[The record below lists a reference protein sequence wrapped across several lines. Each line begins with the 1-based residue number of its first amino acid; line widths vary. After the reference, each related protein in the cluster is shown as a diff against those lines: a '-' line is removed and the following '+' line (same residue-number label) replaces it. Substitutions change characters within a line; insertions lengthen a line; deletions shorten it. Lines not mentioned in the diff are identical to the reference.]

1 MSNLARWCYVHRR
14 IVVVGW
20 IVGLVVIL
28 GASGAVGSNFST
40 SFSLPNTDS
49 QSAVSLLKT
58 NFKAVSGESDQV
70 VIQTTGSHTV
80 TSPQV
85 KRDVSAALAKVAKV
99 PGVAGVVSPYTA
111 AGKAQISQSGK
122 VAFATVVW
130 DKQAANVTKA
140 NAQALI
146 AAAQTGRA
154 TGVNVYL
161 GGNSIE
167 QEQSTGP
174 GVSVGVGVIA
184 ALIVLLIVFYGAF
197 IAALMPL
204 LATIFSLAISIGL
217 IGLLTRIASVPS
229 FASDLAVLIGLGVG
243 VDYGLFIVS
252 RHRTGVLEG
261 LSYEDAIVKA
271 VNTSGRT
278 VLFAG
283 ATVCIALLGQLALGI
298 SFLNGSSVAAAI
310 AVALTMFAALTFLP
324 AVLGMLGPRVLSRRE
339 RRLNLERPEA
349 SGFWLRWSSVL
360 ERFRLPASLASIA
373 LVIVIALPILGLR
386 LGNADASSDPSGST
400 TYKAY
405 EALAEG
411 FGPGFNG
418 PLQIVGDLGSAQSSA
433 AFTKLLAETAKEPG
447 IKAVTPVRLSPNHKV
462 ALAVVYPT
470 TSPQAKQTEDLVNRV
485 RDDLIPPLE
494 ANTGLTAHIGG
505 ATATNIDFSKVLT
518 AKLPVFIAVVVVLAF
533 ILLTAVFRS
542 LVIPL
547 VAAILNLL
555 SIGAALG
562 ALNAVFNLGWLKG
575 VFGVSTTGP
584 ISAFLPVLMFSVLF
598 GLSMDYEVYL
608 VSRIQ
613 EEWQRLRR
621 EGSGTPTSDNN
632 RAIEIGQAKSGRVIA
647 AAASIMIL
655 VFGSFIISNQAVIKE
670 FGFGLA
676 FSVLVDALIIRSI
689 FVPAI
694 MHVIGPNNW
703 FMPAWLDRIL
713 PNLSVEAG
721 EPEPEAPVKV

>member
-1 MSNLARWCYVHRR
+1 MSTLARWCFVHRR
-14 IVVVGW
+14 TVVIGW
-20 IVGLVVIL
+20 IVSAVVIL
-28 GASGAVGSNFST
+28 GVSSAVSSNYSM

-49 QSAVSLLKT
+49 QSAVNLLKA

-70 VIQTTGSHTV
+70 VIQTTGAHTV

-85 KRDVSAALAKVAKV
+85 KSEIGAALAKVAEV
-99 PGVAGVVSPYTA
+99 PGIASVVSPYTT
-111 AGKAQISQSGK
+111 AGKAQISKSGK

-130 DKQAANVTKA
+130 NRQAANVTKTDA
-140 NAQALI
+140 KALI
-146 AAAQTGRA
+146 AAADTGQA
-154 TGVNVYL
+154 KGVNVYL
-161 GGNSIE
+161 GGSSIQ
-167 QEQSTGP
+167 QEEMTGP
-174 GVSVGVGVIA
+174 GVSVVVGVVA

-197 IAALMPL
+197 ISALMPL
-204 LATIFSLAISIGL
+204 LATIFSLAIGLGL
-217 IGLLTRIASVPS
+217 IGLLSRIASVPT

-252 RHRTGVLEG
+252 RHRTGVLAG
-261 LSYEDAIVKA
+261 MSYEDAVAKA
-271 VNTSGRT
+271 VSTSGRT

-298 SFLNGSSVAAAI
+298 SFLNGLAIAAAI
-310 AVALTMFAALTFLP
+310 AVALTMLAALTFLP
-324 AVLGMLGPRVLSRRE
+324 AVLGMLGPRVLSRWE
-339 RRLNLERPEA
+339 RRLNLKRPEA
-349 SGFWLRWSSVL
+349 SGFWLHWSSVI
-360 ERFRLPASLASIA
+360 ERFRLPVSIASVA
-373 LVIVIALPILGLR
+373 LVIIIALPILSLR
-386 LGNADASSDPSGST
+386 LGNADASSDPSSST

-405 EALAEG
+405 ETLASG
-411 FGPGFNG
+411 FGAGFNG
-418 PLQIVGDLGSAQSSA
+418 PLQIVGELSSSKSTA
-433 AFTKLLAETAKEPG
+433 AFNRLLAETANQPG
-447 IKAVTPVRLSPNHKV
+447 IKAVTSPRLSPNHKV

-470 TSPQAKQTEDLVNRV
+470 TSPQAKQTENLVNHI
-485 RDDLIPPLE
+485 RDDITPPLE
-494 ANTGLTAHIGG
+494 KNTGLTVHIGG

-518 AKLPVFIAVVVVLAF
+518 DKLPVFIAVVVVLAF

-575 VFGVSTTGP
+575 LFGVSTTGP
-584 ISAFLPVLMFSVLF
+584 ISSFLPVLTFSVLF

-608 VSRIQ
+608 VSRMQ
-613 EEWQRLRR
+613 EEWHRLRR
-621 EGSGTPTSDNN
+621 EGTGDPVQDNHQ
-632 RAIEIGQAKSGRVIA
+632 AIEIGQGKSGRVIA

-655 VFGSFIISNQAVIKE
+655 VFGSFILSDQLVLKE

-694 MHVIGPNNW
+694 MHVIGPANW
-703 FMPAWLDRIL
+703 YIPAWLDRIL
-713 PNLSVEAG
+713 PNLSVDAEEH
-721 EPEPEAPVKV
+721 EPEEPVTA

>member
-1 MSNLARWCYVHRR
+1 MSNLARWCYAHRR
-14 IVVVGW
+14 TVVVGW

-28 GASGAVGSNFST
+28 GVSSAVGSNFST

-49 QSAVSLLKT
+49 QSAVNLLKA

-70 VIQTTGSHTV
+70 VIQTTGASTI
-80 TSPQV
+80 TTPQV
-85 KRDVSAALAKVAKV
+85 KSDVSAALAKVAKV
-99 PGVAGVVSPYTA
+99 PGIAGVVSPYST
-111 AGKAQISQSGK
+111 AGKTQISQSGK

-146 AAAQTGRA
+146 AAAQTGQA
-154 TGVNVYL
+154 KGINVYL

-167 QEQSTGP
+167 QEESSGP
-174 GVSVGVGVIA
+174 GVSVAVGVIA
-184 ALIVLLIVFYGAF
+184 ALIVLLIVFYGAI

-204 LATIFSLAISIGL
+204 LATIFSLAISVGL

-252 RHRTGVLEG
+252 RHRTGVLAG
-261 LSYEDAIVKA
+261 MSYEDAIVKA

-310 AVALTMFAALTFLP
+310 AVAMTMFASLTFLP

-339 RRLNLERPEA
+339 RRLNINRPEA
-349 SGFWLRWSSVL
+349 SGFWLGWSSAL
-360 ERFRLPASLASIA
+360 ERFRVPASIA
-373 LVIVIALPILGLR
+373 AIGVVIVIALPILSLR
-386 LGNADASSDPSGST
+386 LGNADASSDPSSST

-405 EALAEG
+405 SALAQG

-418 PLQIVGDLGSAQSSA
+418 PLQLVGDLGSSQSKA
-433 AFTKLLAETAKEPG
+433 AFTKVLTETAREPG
-447 IKAVTPVRLSPNHKV
+447 VKAVTPVSYSPNGKV

-470 TSPQAKQTEDLVNRV
+470 TSPQAKETEALVNTV
-485 RDDLIPPLE
+485 REHVIPPLDQGS
-494 ANTGLTAHIGG
+494 GLTTHIGG

-518 AKLPVFIAVVVVLAF
+518 SKLPLFIAVVVVLAF
-533 ILLTAVFRS
+533 ILLVAVFRS

-613 EEWQRLRR
+613 EEWHRLRR
-621 EGSGTPTSDNN
+621 EDGDDPVADNN
-632 RAIEIGQAKSGRVIA
+632 HAVEIGQAKSGRVIA

-655 VFGSFIISNQAVIKE
+655 VFGSFIISNQAVLKE

-703 FMPAWLDRIL
+703 FMPAWLDRVL